1 MIKRVLRY
9 AAWAVVAMFVLSV
22 VVTVAYR
29 WINPP
34 ITLLMISRAIDGAPI
49 KKEWVPLDQISPN
62 LVCASIASE
71 DNNYLGHRGFD
82 LGAIYDAIDEHN
94 RGKRQ
99 RGASTISQQTAK
111 NVFLWSGKS
120 WIRKGLEV
128 YFTFLIEQLWGKE
141 RIMEVYL
148 NVIEM
153 GNGVYG
159 AEAAAQHYFGR
170 SAVKLTKRQSALI
183 VAAYPNPRQRDPAHP
198 TTYLNK
204 RAAQIQRLMPL
215 MGAIAFNEE
224 SIDEA
229 RERYDRYLEKR
240 EATRKRNQNKK

>member
-1 MIKRVLRY
+1 MKRALRY
-9 AAWAVVAMFVLSV
+9 IGIFAVAMFLLSI
-22 VVTVAYR
+22 VTTIAYR

-34 ITLLMISRAIDGAPI
+34 ITPLMISQAFNGAGI

-71 DNNYLGHRGFD
+71 DNNFLGHRGFD
-82 LGAIYDAIDEHN
+82 IGAIYDAIDEHN

-120 WIRKGLEV
+120 WIRKGFEV
-128 YFTFLIEQLWGKE
+128 YFTFLIEHLWGKE
-141 RIMEVYL
+141 RIMEIYL

-153 GNGVYG
+153 GMGIYG

-170 SAVKLTKRQSALI
+170 SAAKLTKRQAALL
-183 VAAYPNPRQRDPAHP
+183 VSAYPAPRHRDPAHP
-198 TTYLNK
+198 TAFLNK

-215 MGAIAFNEE
+215 MGTIAFD
-224 SIDEA
+224 DECIEAA
-229 RERYDRYLEKR
+229 RERYDKYVEKR
-240 EATRKRNQNKK
+240 KATRNRNKNKK